1 MSTDNTDTDQGPNGA
16 PDTSTLVAGRFF
28 CEGPRWHDGR
38 FWFSDFYAHEI
49 CSVGL
54 EGDVRTEVTLD
65 GDERP
70 SGLGWLPDGRL
81 LFVAMVSRRVMRREH
96 DGTVVEHADLGAIAT
111 FHCND
116 MLVDDDGRAYVGNF
130 GFDLDERLEAM
141 GPEALLGAIAADRTP
156 YTARLAVVDPDGAVR
171 VAADDLAF
179 PNGMVLL
186 DDGATLVV
194 AQTLGLELTAFDRAA
209 DGSLSNRRTW
219 ASLVGADGSFVVPD
233 GISVDA
239 AGGIWVANALGAEVV
254 RVEPGGAVT
263 HRVATSQFAYAC
275 AVGGPEG
282 RHLLACTAA
291 SSVAHEASAAPNGRL
306 EIVEL

>member
-1 MSTDNTDTDQGPNGA
+1 MCIRD
-16 PDTSTLVAGRFF
+16 
-28 CEGPRWHDGR
+28 R

-54 EGDVRTEVTLD
+54 GGDVRVELAIG

-81 LFVAMVSRRVMRREH
+81 LYVAMLARKVMRQEL
-96 DGTVVEHADLGAIAT
+96 DGTVVEHADLGSVAT

-116 MLVDDDGRAYVGNF
+116 MLVDETGRAYVGNF
-130 GFDLDERLEAM
+130 GFDLDAALATM
-141 GPEALLGAIAADRTP
+141 GPEGLLTTMISDRDP
-156 YTARLAVVDPDGAVR
+156 YTAVLAQVEPAGSVS

-179 PNGMVLL
+179 PNGVVTV
-186 DDGATLVV
+186 DGGATLVV
-194 AQTLGLELTAFDRAA
+194 AQTLGLELTAFDRGA
-209 DGSLSNRRTW
+209 DGSLTNRRTW
-219 ASLVGADGSFVVPD
+219 ASLADSMIAPD

-239 AGGIWVANALGAEVV
+239 DDGIWVANALGTECV
-254 RVEPGGAVT
+254 RVEEGGAITDRVT
-263 HRVATSQFAYAC
+263 TSQLTFAC
-275 AVGGPEG
+275 AIGGPDG

-291 SSVAHEASAAPNGRL
+291 GSDAETAAASPTGRL

>member
-1 MSTDNTDTDQGPNGA
+1 MQTT
-16 PDTSTLVAGRFF
+16 TLVEGRWF

-54 EGDVRTEVTLD
+54 DGDVRTEVALD

-81 LFVAMVSRRVMRREH
+81 LFVAMLARRVMRREH
-96 DGTVVEHADLGAIAT
+96 DGSIAVHADLSDVAT

-116 MLVDDDGRAYVGNF
+116 MLVDSDGRAYVGNF
-130 GFDLDERLEAM
+130 GFDLDATIAAI
-141 GPEALLGAIAADRTP
+141 GPEGLLTAIATDRSA
-156 YTARLAVVDPDGAVR
+156 YTAVLARVDPDGSVS
-171 VAADDLAF
+171 VVADDLAF
-179 PNGMVLL
+179 PNGTVTV
-186 DDGATLVV
+186 DGGSTLVV
-194 AQTLGLELTAFDRAA
+194 AQTLGLELTAFDKAA

-219 ASLVGADGSFVVPD
+219 ASLVGSDGSFVAPD
-233 GISVDA
+233 GTCADGE
-239 AGGIWVANALGAEVV
+239 GGIWVANALGAEVV
-254 RVEPGGAVT
+254 RVEEGGVVT
-263 HRVATSQFAYAC
+263 QRVTTSQLAFAC

-282 RHLLACTAA
+282 RHLLVCTAESGTSETA
-291 SSVAHEASAAPNGRL
+291 AAAPNGRL

>member
-1 MSTDNTDTDQGPNGA
+1 MAMTTM
-16 PDTSTLVAGRFF
+16 STLVEGRYF

-54 EGDVRTEVTLD
+54 DGDVRVEVAV
-65 GDERP
+65 GGSERP

-81 LFVAMVSRRVMRREH
+81 LFVAMLSRTIMRREP
-96 DGTVVEHADLGAIAT
+96 DGSIVEHADLGEVAT

-130 GFDLDERLEAM
+130 GFDLDETLASM
-141 GPEALLGAIAADRTP
+141 GPEGLLGAMAEDRSQ
-156 YTARLAVVDPDGAVR
+156 YTAVLALVEPDGAVT

-179 PNGMVLL
+179 PNGVVLL
-186 DDGATLVV
+186 DGGSTLVV

-209 DGSLSNRRTW
+209 DGTLSNRRAW
-219 ASLVGADGSFVVPD
+219 ASLVGDDGWFAAPD
-233 GISVDA
+233 GIAADA
-239 AGGIWVANALGAEVV
+239 DGAIWVANALGAEVL
-254 RVEPGGAVT
+254 RVEAGGEIT
-263 HRVATSQFAYAC
+263 DRMATSATAFAC

-282 RHLLACTAA
+282 RHLLACTAE
-291 SSVAHEASAAPNGRL
+291 SSDAATAGAAPLGKL
-306 EIVEL
+306 EIAEL

>member
-1 MSTDNTDTDQGPNGA
+1 METT
-16 PDTSTLVAGRFF
+16 TLVDGRYF
-28 CEGPRWHDGR
+28 CEGPRWHEGR

-54 EGDVRTEVTLD
+54 DGDVRTEVSLD

-81 LFVAMVSRRVMRREH
+81 LFVAMLARKVMRREA
-96 DGTVVEHADLGAIAT
+96 DGSIAEHADLGSIAT

-130 GFDLDERLEAM
+130 GFDLDPALASM
-141 GPEALLGAIAADRTP
+141 GPDGLLTAIIADPAPYVADLALVT
-156 YTARLAVVDPDGAVR
+156 PDGAVS
-171 VAADDLAF
+171 VAAPALAF
-179 PNGMVLL
+179 PNGVVTV
-186 DDGATLVV
+186 DGGATLVV

-219 ASLVGADGSFVVPD
+219 ATLADAMIAPD
-233 GISVDA
+233 GIAADA
-239 AGGIWVANALGAEVV
+239 TGAIWVANALGAECV
-254 RVEPGGAVT
+254 RVVDGGEITDRVT
-263 HRVATSQFAYAC
+263 TSQLAFAC
-275 AVGGPEG
+275 AVGGPDG
-282 RHLLACTAA
+282 RHLLVCTAQSSDHEAAA
-291 SSVAHEASAAPNGRL
+291 SSPQGRL